1 MPDTTQNQSEFL
13 RRLSTSARRREFEF
27 AVSQW
32 DQNVADDYEAVVD
45 VEHRQ
50 RDVVGIIRNED
61 NEDETSTE
69 DAREQTPDIRTS
81 NGKNLRRKIVV
92 DPDVRS
98 PKRKKEGDDDARTV
112 TATTSLSPRPAT
124 PHPKPD
130 PPGQRH
136 TLNFARVIKDV
147 TATPE
152 REQAL
157 FYYGTDESPIGET
170 TGIFSPR
177 SNLTLDDQDTPS
189 PVLLKERHVYIPDQR
204 QLIDTSETQ
213 GPGSE
218 LDELDRAM
226 PFKIFGWSPSRK
238 SSSVPSSTNSTP
250 EKSKKRSIGTK
261 AHPQGIRLTTFSA
274 KLKALRI
281 ENITRKLIKK
291 RSDPDMNVDKTTTSL
306 AQNTRNSIPK
316 LDNEAFQAKIMASPI
331 SDSGDNPCGLESINT
346 EVERH
351 EVEETSETDKAP
363 EGPCLD
369 LAIGFAE
376 AYTTDLGVARDE
388 LLAGSSPTSPGHT
401 DIDTLASRR
410 KKIQHYGAGR
420 SIPLLDDHD
429 LARAEEMAA
438 RAVIAKY
445 MPPIKKIG
453 NFSFGEEP
461 PSKEKQAK
469 LKALRKNFGHY
480 INDLDATELE
490 KYHTITAWKRNWNEH
505 LMSPGTMPI
514 EINQKQDI
522 EAYLDRL
529 IESEGDTDNGKAKEF
544 LRLMNRDQIEV
555 EQLMAQVDKEEILSK
570 QRHEQRRGQGKGG
583 LTSQQD
589 EGPDSVPDRP
599 WPRLPCTPGWKPVQK
614 GWVSHDGRIEC
625 IEAGAIPKF
634 AYREEQD
641 GAEAPDA
648 PKTIWSG
655 VKGTDD
661 ELINEDISFKIL
673 GLEDN
678 WKASPTGLYM
688 AGRFDDDNNSDSGES
703 DIGWSSKLLNHR
715 LMLTCNSVNG
725 SNVDL
730 SYDPEELDIPT
741 MDMNRHFAKMDCTL
755 ANHYPSYVKTER
767 KFNRMGEMVIIPP
780 PLRKDKIPRRSCMK
794 PLGRLRRAR
803 RGRPVARVEKW
814 AKFKLLPEERDATD
828 KLHPRPCGWS
838 QKKQFL
844 LRKAF
849 RQNGLFEMLPS
860 VRAQHTRI
868 RGFEQY
874 YPRFLQQ
881 PVGTQVRQTVSYG
894 AGYILNHI
902 TRFKLGLP
910 TSEDG
915 QTRVKIRNALKK
927 IIEHRKSGQSRYQ
940 QSTLSGYEYKIF
952 SRVHQRRRV
961 RDVDYF
967 LPQDVNL
974 VGSLQTRGRAQ
985 GTYMVYWRIS
995 KKRNSDRQEDGD
1007 WVDLSDEGYL
1017 DEEHAGDEG

>member
-27 AVSQW
+27 VVSQW
-32 DQNVADDYEAVVD
+32 EQNVADDYEAVVD

-69 DAREQTPDIRTS
+69 DARERTPDLRTP

-124 PHPKPD
+124 PRPRSD
-130 PPGQRH
+130 PPGQGY

-152 REQAL
+152 REQAI

-189 PVLLKERHVYIPDQR
+189 PVLLKERHVYIPNQR

-213 GPGSE
+213 GPESE
-218 LDELDRAM
+218 LDELDGAM

-238 SSSVPSSTNSTP
+238 SSSVPSSANSTP

-291 RSDPDMNVDKTTTSL
+291 RSDPDMNVDKTTTPL

-316 LDNEAFQAKIMASPI
+316 LDKEAFQAKNMVSTI
-331 SDSGDNPCGLESINT
+331 SDSSGSPCESINT
-346 EVERH
+346 EVEGH

-363 EGPCLD
+363 ESHRLD

-376 AYTTDLGVARDE
+376 AYATDLGVARDE
-388 LLAGSSPTSPGHT
+388 LFAGSSSTNPERT
-401 DIDTLASRR
+401 DIDTLASCR
-410 KKIQHYGAGR
+410 KNIQHYGAGR
-420 SIPLLDDHD
+420 SIPLLDEHD

-461 PSKEKQAK
+461 PTKEKQAK

-480 INDLDATELE
+480 INDLDATGLE
-490 KYHTITAWKRNWNEH
+490 KDHTITAWKRNWNEH
-505 LMSPGTMPI
+505 LMSPGTTPI

-529 IESEGDTDNGKAKEF
+529 IESEGDTNNERAKEF
-544 LRLMNRDQIEV
+544 LRLMNWDQIEV
-555 EQLMAQVDKEEILSK
+555 EQLMAQVDEQEILSK
-570 QRHEQRRGQGKGG
+570 QRHEQRRGQAGG
-583 LTSQQD
+583 ELASQQG

-614 GWVSHDGRIEC
+614 GWISHDGRYEC

-634 AYREEQD
+634 AYREEQC

-655 VKGTDD
+655 AKGSDD
-661 ELINEDISFKIL
+661 EHINEDISFKIL

-688 AGRFDDDNNSDSGES
+688 AGFDDDNNSDSGES

-755 ANHYPSYVKTER
+755 ANQYPSYVKTER

-780 PLRKDKIPRRSCMK
+780 PVRKDKIPRRPCMK

-803 RGRPVARVEKW
+803 RGRPIARVEKW

-902 TRFKLGLP
+902 ARFKLGLP

-940 QSTLSGYEYKIF
+940 QNTLSGFEYKIF
-952 SRVHQRRRV
+952 SRAHQRRRV
-961 RDVDYF
+961 WDVNHV

-995 KKRNSDRQEDGD
+995 KKRNPDKQEDGD

-1017 DEEHAGDEG
+1017 DEEHSGDEG